1 MQSWIN
7 RLHRAEDAL
16 LVVLLSTMIV
26 LAGTQIILR
35 NFLDS
40 GFVWIDPLL
49 RVLVLWLGLLGASVT
64 CRAGQRLDLHCDR
77 LVWTELDQDGLCRWP
92 GLFVGNTSLDAGS
105 YRPGRVWIDWL
116 ALFYKISWLGAVV
129 CSPFKACP
137 ETGTMSFA
145 APILLLLAILR
156 TPLFVVIGLSAML
169 GFHSLDVDLSVIS
182 IEVYRLA
189 EMPVLLAIPLFTF
202 AGYLLGE
209 GKASTRLV
217 NLTNSLLGWMPG
229 GLAIVAIFACALF
242 TAFTGAS
249 GITIVALGG
258 LLYPALKQAGYL
270 DNFNLGLLT
279 SSGSLGLLFAP
290 SLPLILYGVVA
301 QQMDLDQPVSITD
314 LFLAGVF
321 PGLLMLVML
330 ALYSM
335 MQPRDRSRREPFN
348 RQVAIAAILDAKW
361 EIPLPLLVL
370 GGIYGGYFAVSEAA
384 AVTAVYVLIVE
395 VFIIREIK
403 ISGLPAIMRESMM
416 LVGGIMII
424 VGVSLASTNYLIDAE
439 VPTRLFAFIQSHI
452 DEKLTFLILLN
463 LFLLVLGMMLDI
475 FSAIVIIVPIIL
487 PIAVGYGIH
496 PVHLGIIFLANM
508 QLGYFTPPVGMNLFI
523 ASYRFNKPV
532 MTLYVATIPFFV
544 VLLVAVLIITYWPT
558 LSLVLLAD

>member
-1 MQSWIN
+1 
-7 RLHRAEDAL
+7 
-16 LVVLLSTMIV
+16 
-26 LAGTQIILR
+26 
-35 NFLDS
+35 
-40 GFVWIDPLL
+40 
-49 RVLVLWLGLLGASVT
+49 
-64 CRAGQRLDLHCDR
+64 
-77 LVWTELDQDGLCRWP
+77 
-92 GLFVGNTSLDAGS
+92 
-105 YRPGRVWIDWL
+105 
-116 ALFYKISWLGAVV
+116 
-129 CSPFKACP
+129 
-137 ETGTMSFA
+137 
-145 APILLLLAILR
+145 
-156 TPLFVVIGLSAML
+156 
-169 GFHSLDVDLSVIS
+169 
-182 IEVYRLA
+182 
-189 EMPVLLAIPLFTF
+189 
-202 AGYLLGE
+202 
-209 GKASTRLV
+209 
-217 NLTNSLLGWMPG
+217 
-229 GLAIVAIFACALF
+229 
-242 TAFTGAS
+242 
-249 GITIVALGG
+249 VALGG

-314 LFLAGVF
+314 LFLAGIF

-348 RQVAIAAILDAKW
+348 RKTAIAAILDAKW
-361 EIPLPLLVL
+361 EIPLPFLVL

-424 VGVSLASTNYLIDAE
+424 VGVSLASTNYLVDAE

>member
-1 MQSWIN
+1 M
-7 RLHRAEDAL
+7 
-16 LVVLLSTMIV
+16 
-26 LAGTQIILR
+26 
-35 NFLDS
+35 
-40 GFVWIDPLL
+40 
-49 RVLVLWLGLLGASVT
+49 
-64 CRAGQRLDLHCDR
+64 
-77 LVWTELDQDGLCRWP
+77 
-92 GLFVGNTSLDAGS
+92 SL
-105 YRPGRVWIDWL
+105 
-116 ALFYKISWLGAVV
+116 
-129 CSPFKACP
+129 
-137 ETGTMSFA
+137 A
-145 APILLLLAILR
+145 APLLLLLAILR
-156 TPLFVVIGLSAML
+156 TPLFVVIVLSAMI
-169 GFHSLDVDLSVIS
+169 GFYSQEIDLSVIS

-217 NLTNSLLGWMPG
+217 NLTNSLLGWVPG
-229 GLAIVAIFACALF
+229 GLAIVAIFVCALF

-270 DNFNLGLLT
+270 ENFNLGLLT

-301 QQMDLDQPVSITD
+301 QQMDLDQPVSISD
-314 LFLAGVF
+314 LFLAGIF

-330 ALYSM
+330 SLYAM
-335 MQPRDRSRREPFN
+335 LQPRDKSRREAFN
-348 RQVAIAAILDAKW
+348 QRVALAAVLAAKW
-361 EIPLPLLVL
+361 EIPLPFLIL

-384 AVTAVYVLIVE
+384 AVTAVYVLVVE
-395 VFIIREIK
+395 VLIIREIK
-403 ISGLPAIMRESMM
+403 ISELADIMRDAMM

-424 VGVSLASTNYLIDAE
+424 IGVSLASTNYLIDAE
-439 VPTRLFAFIQSHI
+439 VPTRMFAFIQSHI

-463 LFLLVLGMMLDI
+463 LFLLALGMMLDI

-523 ASYRFNKPV
+523 ASYRFEKPV
-532 MTLYVATIPFFV
+532 MTLYLATIPFFV
-544 VLLVAVLIITYWPT
+544 VLLIAVLIITYWPA
-558 LSLVLLAD
+558 LSLTLLAD